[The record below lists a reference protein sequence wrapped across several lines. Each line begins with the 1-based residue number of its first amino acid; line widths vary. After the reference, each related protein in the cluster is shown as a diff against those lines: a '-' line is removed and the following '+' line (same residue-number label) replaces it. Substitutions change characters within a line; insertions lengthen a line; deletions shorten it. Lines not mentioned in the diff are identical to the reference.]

1 MNRWMEP
8 KPNSKE
14 LWQNTNALYI
24 LQVSSC
30 PGNGKQSGSLSRSD
44 NKMMKHHSVFWNAA
58 MHTNNASSCL
68 SSRSSV
74 ILNLDHFFPL
84 LIWKSSRGKR
94 NNQANPTHL
103 LQTFALMFSAALHT
117 SPLGDS
123 FKRVANLC
131 KLSKLVQTPA
141 NPQTCATAKTAQGLM
156 ICLHLHC
163 LRQQPNQEGTITPP
177 PTQTPPFC
185 PNTFGHPN
193 WHTHQN
199 CYPRISKHIPALLR
213 V

>member
-30 PGNGKQSGSLSRSD
+30 PGNGKQSVSLSRSD

-74 ILNLDHFFPL
+74 ILNIDHFFCL

-94 NNQANPTHL
+94 NNQKKTPHPAHL
-103 LQTFALMFSAALHT
+103 LWTFALMFSTTLHT
-117 SPLGDS
+117 SPLSDWL
-123 FKRVANLC
+123 KRVANLC
-131 KLSKLVQTPA
+131 KWSKLVQTPA
-141 NPQTCATAKTAQGLM
+141 NPQTCATA
-156 ICLHLHC
+156 
-163 LRQQPNQEGTITPP
+163 
-177 PTQTPPFC
+177 
-185 PNTFGHPN
+185 
-193 WHTHQN
+193 
-199 CYPRISKHIPALLR
+199 
-213 V
+213 

>member
-30 PGNGKQSGSLSRSD
+30 PRNGKQAVSLSRSD

-74 ILNLDHFFPL
+74 ILNIDHFFSL
-84 LIWKSSRGKR
+84 LIWKGSRGKR
-94 NNQANPTHL
+94 NNQKKTPTHL
-103 LQTFALMFSAALHT
+103 LQTVPLMFSTTLHT
-117 SPLGDS
+117 SPLS
-123 FKRVANLC
+123 YCWKRVANLC

-141 NPQTCATAKTAQGLM
+141 NPQTCATAKTAQGLE

-163 LRQQPNQEGTITPP
+163 LG
-177 PTQTPPFC
+177 
-185 PNTFGHPN
+185 
-193 WHTHQN
+193 
-199 CYPRISKHIPALLR
+199 
-213 V
+213 